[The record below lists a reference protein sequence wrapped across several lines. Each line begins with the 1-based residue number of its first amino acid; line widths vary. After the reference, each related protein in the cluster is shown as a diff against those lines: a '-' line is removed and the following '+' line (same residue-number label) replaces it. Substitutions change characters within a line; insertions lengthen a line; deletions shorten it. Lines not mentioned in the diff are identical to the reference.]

1 MKPLNFCPRAVI
13 FDMDGLL
20 IDSEPVWQ
28 VVEEAMLEARGK
40 ILEPE
45 VRHRYVG
52 MRMNDFWGGLQDAF
66 ALQDSV
72 EALIAEAVGG
82 MVARVGKEA
91 AQRPGAPDLIG
102 KMVFALYPHQTRYI
116 VPASAVHVLPDVVP
130 AARAVLAANLE
141 TAVNGIWDAGVQPG
155 DRVTVIGA
163 GAVGCL
169 CAWIAGRIPGCVVEL
184 VDVNTTRAS
193 VASSLGVRFAT
204 PGSAEAGADVVLHAS
219 ATPEG
224 LALALNVAGFES
236 RIVELSWYGDRAV
249 PVPLGASFH
258 SRRLRIA
265 SSQVGV
271 VARSQRSRWDTRR
284 RMALALSLLADESL
298 DALITG
304 ESAFEDLPAIMP
316 ALAGP
321 AGETICHRVRY

>member
-1 MKPLNFCPRAVI
+1 MIADKARAFWIAEPGRGEIRAEPLGQPGIDEVLVRAAWSGISRGTESLV
-13 FDMDGLL
+13 FHGRVPQ
-20 IDSEPVWQ
+20 SERERMRAPFQQGDFPAPVKYGY
-28 VVEEAMLEARGK
+28 AS
-40 ILEPE
+40 
-45 VRHRYVG
+45 VG
-52 MRMNDFWGGLQDAF
+52 R
-66 ALQDSV
+66 V
-72 EALIAEAVGG
+72 EA
-82 MVARVGKEA
+82 
-91 AQRPGAPDLIG
+91 GAPDLIG

-298 DALITG
+298 DALVTG

>member
-1 MKPLNFCPRAVI
+1 MRYMRSALLTVAALLLVRAPIAGHHSFAAEYDGDKFVTMTGVVMK
-13 FDMDGLL
+13 
-20 IDSEPVWQ
+20 IDWQ
-28 VVEEAMLEARGK
+28 NPHMHFYLDVTTPQGEVEHWKLEGFPPNML
-40 ILEPE
+40 
-45 VRHRYVG
+45 VRQG
-52 MRMNDFWGGLQDAF
+52 WKKD
-66 ALQDSV
+66 
-72 EALIAEAVGG
+72 
-82 MVARVGKEA
+82 
-91 AQRPGAPDLIG
+91 
-102 KMVFALYPHQTRYI
+102 
-116 VPASAVHVLPDVVP
+116 
-130 AARAVLAANLE
+130 E
-141 TAVNGIWDAGVQPG
+141 TMKAG

-298 DALITG
+298 DALVTG

-316 ALAGP
+316 ALVGP